1 MSQAAKNPIL
11 AVKFVQISGNRTRH
25 FVFCEQG
32 QQMPQEIAL
41 SRILGAP
48 VYDSSGS
55 VAGHVREVAL
65 SPQDDP
71 NRVSDFIVRTH
82 DGDRLLASKEV
93 YAVLGA
99 TVRAGSKAEDWPPL
113 VSSEGMLLLE
123 RDLLDQQIIDVSGR
137 KVVRVNDVDLQP
149 EPVNGSIRLKVG
161 RVDIGLRGAVRRL
174 LKGLAPGS
182 AIEALASRIP
192 EKVIPWEAV
201 DLIETDPARRV
212 RLKLEYERLSRLH
225 PADIADILEELA
237 PAEREAVFGSLDDE
251 VAAEALEE
259 INPRMQVELMRSI
272 ESDKAADIVEEMDP
286 DAAADLLGDLPEE
299 TSEEILEEMEPEERE
314 EVSELLEYHENTAAG
329 RMTTEF
335 LALPPEATVSD
346 AIDKLREFEG
356 EAESIS
362 TIYLVDNDEKL
373 AGAVPLVSLVLAS
386 AATPLSTLSPDHVV
400 SCLAGASEKEVAEL
414 FDKYNLLTLPVVDE
428 QNHLT
433 GIITADDVIS
443 LLRSKV

>member
-1 MSQAAKNPIL
+1 M
-11 AVKFVQISGNRTRH
+11 V
-25 FVFCEQG
+25 
-32 QQMPQEIAL
+32 QEIAL

-48 VYDSSGS
+48 VYDASGS

-71 NRVSDFIVRTH
+71 SRVSEFIVRTRE
-82 DGDRLLASKEV
+82 GDRLLPSSQV

-99 TVRAGSKAEDWPPL
+99 TVRCGTRAEEWPPL

-137 KVVRVNDVDLQP
+137 KVVRVNDVDLQT
-149 EPVNGSIRLKVG
+149 EPVNGSIKLKIG

-174 LKGLAPGS
+174 LKGLAPYN

-192 EKVIPWEAV
+192 EKVIPWSAV

-237 PAEREAVFGSLDDE
+237 PAEREAVFGSLDEDI
-251 VAAEALEE
+251 AADALEE
-259 INPRMQVELMRSI
+259 IDPRMQVELMRSL
-272 ESDKAADIVEEMDP
+272 ESDRAADIVEEMDP

-299 TSEEILEEMEPEERE
+299 KSEEILEEMEPEERE
-314 EVSELLEYHENTAAG
+314 EVSELLEYRENTAAG
-329 RMTTEF
+329 RMTTEY
-335 LALPPEATVSD
+335 LALPPSATVGD
-346 AIDKLREFEG
+346 AIEKLRQFEG

-362 TIYLVDNDEKL
+362 TVYLIDRDEKL
-373 AGAVPLVSLVLAS
+373 IGAVPLVSLVLAP
-386 AATPLSTLSPDHVV
+386 AGTRLSTLTPEHVV
-400 SCLAGASEKEVAEL
+400 SCAAGCSERDVAEL
-414 FDKYNLLTLPVVDE
+414 FDKYNLLTLPVVDD
-428 QNHLT
+428 QHHLT

-443 LLRSKV
+443 LLRSKE